1 MGKIEQALKGKI
13 RRTKVNS
20 AIINAVA
27 LTGTLAVASVA
38 PNVLGALGK
47 MKFLNQ
53 RRYQVKESFSRMIRE
68 GYIVLEKRNGTS
80 YASLTPKGER
90 FAMLVHEGALTPKKP
105 KQWDGKW
112 RVLVF
117 DIEEKRRG
125 LRDKMRMALINLGF
139 VRLQN
144 SVWAYPY
151 DCEDLIILIKA
162 DLKMGQEVLYIIADT
177 IENDGALRRRF
188 GLSPA
193 K

>member
-13 RRTKVNS
+13 RRTKINN

-27 LTGTLAVASVA
+27 LTGTLAVATVA

-151 DCEDLIILIKA
+151 DCEDLITLIKA

-177 IENDGALRRRF
+177 IENDGALRKRF
-188 GLSPA
+188 GLPPA